1 MTGFLVFMKLKN
13 IVEKFRFMMIM
24 VIAFA
29 NTSQY
34 DVRMTVDGLGRYQM
48 MSGNWIMKPIKK

>member
-1 MTGFLVFMKLKN
+1 
-13 IVEKFRFMMIM
+13 MMIM

-48 MSGNWIMKPIKK
+48 MSGN